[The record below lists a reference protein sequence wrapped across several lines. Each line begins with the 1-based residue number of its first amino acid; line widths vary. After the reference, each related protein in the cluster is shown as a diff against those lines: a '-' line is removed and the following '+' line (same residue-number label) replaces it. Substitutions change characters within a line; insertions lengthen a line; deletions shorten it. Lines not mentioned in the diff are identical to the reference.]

1 MALPVFIGVPSMID
15 GWEVQVLFTGFEA
28 WD

>member
-15 GWEVQVLFTGFEA
+15 GWEVQVLLHNVM
-28 WD
+28 DLK